1 MTEGLWKEGQGSS
14 GTPAPGGLSFPGGR
28 GCLGVRLQIEQQARS
43 SQVRYKMEL
52 TGPEGRPPGSP
63 SQHSTVGDT
72 EVRRLGELPNIKHGP
87 GGGGRA
93 AGLAGGGVRGTCA
106 RTEAALAV
114 PSAALQEEGDE
125 RAALGRAGS
134 TQVGPVVK

>member
-28 GCLGVRLQIEQQARS
+28 GCLAVRLQIEQQARS

-87 GGGGRA
+87 GGGAERRVWR
-93 AGLAGGGVRGTCA
+93 GGG
-106 RTEAALAV
+106 
-114 PSAALQEEGDE
+114 
-125 RAALGRAGS
+125 AGNMC
-134 TQVGPVVK
+134 PH

>member
-28 GCLGVRLQIEQQARS
+28 GCLAVWLQIEQQARS

-87 GGGGRA
+87 GGGAERRVWR
-93 AGLAGGGVRGTCA
+93 GGG
-106 RTEAALAV
+106 
-114 PSAALQEEGDE
+114 
-125 RAALGRAGS
+125 AGNMC
-134 TQVGPVVK
+134 PH